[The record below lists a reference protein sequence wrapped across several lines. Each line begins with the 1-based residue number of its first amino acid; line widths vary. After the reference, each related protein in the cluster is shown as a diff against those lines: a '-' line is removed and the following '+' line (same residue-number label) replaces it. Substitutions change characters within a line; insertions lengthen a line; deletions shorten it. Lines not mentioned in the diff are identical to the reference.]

1 MSLPAG
7 TRGLVAIQLYYS
19 VGHVLKGICSVF
31 SFGKVCTLTCTKGF
45 LIGPSLITCQ
55 ASGQWSVITAQ
66 CASQLPG
73 SNSPPIGILLSS
85 RFIPENSPP
94 NTAIGRLTTVDN
106 DEEQFFTYS
115 LIDGAGVFGV
125 DNNASTL
132 LLVGE
137 VDYERQSVY
146 TVNLVSTDSGVPQLS
161 VTQNLTVHI
170 TDVNE
175 RPSK

>member
-1 MSLPAG
+1 MQGSKEA
-7 TRGLVAIQLYYS
+7 
-19 VGHVLKGICSVF
+19 CSVF
-31 SFGKVCTLTCTKGF
+31 SFGKVCTLSCTKGF
-45 LIGPSLITCQ
+45 LIGSGVITCQ

-73 SNSPPIGILLSS
+73 SNSPPLGILLSS
-85 RFIPENSPP
+85 PFIPENSPP
-94 NTAIGRLTTVDN
+94 NTVVGKLTTVDN

-115 LIDGAGVFGV
+115 LIDGAGVFSV

-132 LLVGE
+132 VLVDE

-146 TVNLVSTDSGVPQLS
+146 TLSLVSTDSGVPQLS
-161 VTQNLTVHI
+161 FTQNLTVHI

-175 RPSK
+175 PPSKLT